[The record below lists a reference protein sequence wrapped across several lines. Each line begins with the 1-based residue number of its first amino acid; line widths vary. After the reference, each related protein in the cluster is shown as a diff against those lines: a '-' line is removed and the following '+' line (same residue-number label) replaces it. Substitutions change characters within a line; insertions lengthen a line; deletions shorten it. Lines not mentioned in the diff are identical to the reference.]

1 MNAIPLR
8 KRSGVANPQ
17 ESPQLELDL
26 FVPSEQTHTAK
37 VIPFEPRFEW
47 DESSIFALREGLLW
61 DSLRVLADG
70 RAGEA
75 AKQEAEDWMMSDEI
89 HPFSFVVC
97 CNELGYV
104 PAELREQTLDLI
116 QRHKK
121 RLGK

>member
-8 KRSGVANPQ
+8 KHSGVANPQ
-17 ESPQLELDL
+17 EPPQLELDL
-26 FVPSEQTHTAK
+26 FVPPEQTHTAK

-104 PAELREQTLDLI
+104 PAELREQTRDLI